1 MLTHLSHY
9 LFYAVLFS
17 VIDHRSLLAL
27 RSLLHSSA
35 SGILLSASVAQA
47 SPVLLLILLN
57 AVVEEHVMEISNSE
71 DATNESK
78 SCSRLCNEL
87 ALSCLSFL
95 LLHIP
100 ESCNLV
106 SESLLYSSSI
116 IFTRGIE
123 FRRDQFTITAST
135 VATDE
140 PVSLSLFN
148 IERQSAIQ
156 AFCDALGDTYK
167 GMKVFRALECIKQT
181 SVASDEP
188 AQIVVQLIASL
199 INFMLKSAR
208 NMGSAPSFNSI
219 SVLLCLEVLLDDNS
233 DLAPSNTFVLV
244 SPVAS
249 WLDALARS
257 QEVDWLAIG
266 AACSLWSA
274 AAASVSSISN
284 KSENSI
290 NDFSVGASLELAS
303 LALRRIVSL
312 QPPENV
318 ASEVVV
324 ACDSCA
330 AAFGAISS
338 AAFVAKPVSRDSCDT
353 AADLISQCTE
363 RLPSHI
369 RCGALLE
376 LQSIILE
383 IWHRLQPSLK
393 EAVLNTVQTCLF
405 DAAAAVYVAA
415 VEVLCC
421 IGRVDPSSAFSF
433 GAKFLANNSTDGRS
447 ENSSRSSVAGNDK
460 SERDA
465 AVSSA
470 LSRDLALCKVL
481 DALGDAVRVTIHFQ
495 ASSNSRVHAQQ
506 LILRS
511 FRYTPRHQF

>member
-1 MLTHLSHY
+1 
-9 LFYAVLFS
+9 VLFS
-17 VIDHRSLLAL
+17 VVDHRSLLAL
-27 RSLLHSSA
+27 RSLLYSSA

-71 DATNESK
+71 DITKESRIANESK
-78 SCSRLCNEL
+78 SCSRLCKEL

-100 ESCNLV
+100 ESCNLI
-106 SESLLYSSSI
+106 SESLLCSSSI

-123 FRRDQFTITAST
+123 FCLDQFTITAST
-135 VATDE
+135 VAADE

-156 AFCDALGDTYK
+156 SFCDALGDTHK
-167 GMKVFRALECIKQT
+167 GLKVFRALECVKQAT
-181 SVASDEP
+181 VASAEP
-188 AQIVVQLIASL
+188 VQIAVQLIASL

-208 NMGSAPSFNSI
+208 KMGSEPSFNSI

-233 DLAPSNTFVLV
+233 DLAPSNTFILV
-244 SPVAS
+244 APVAS
-249 WLDALARS
+249 WLDTLARS
-257 QEVDWLAIG
+257 QVIDWLAIG

-274 AAASVSSISN
+274 AAASVSLISN
-284 KSENSI
+284 TSENSA

-303 LALRRIVSL
+303 LALRRVVSL

-330 AAFGAISS
+330 AAFRAISS
-338 AAFVAKPVSRDSCDT
+338 AALVANSTSCAIGDM
-353 AADLISQCTE
+353 AADLISQCSE
-363 RLPSHI
+363 PLPSHI
-369 RCGALLE
+369 RCGALLQ

-383 IWHRLQPSLK
+383 NWHGLQPSLK
-393 EAVLNTVQTCLF
+393 EAVLNAVQACLF

-447 ENSSRSSVAGNDK
+447 ENNNHSNIAGKDK
-460 SERDA
+460 SKHDA
-465 AVSSA
+465 VMSSA
-470 LSRDLALCKVL
+470 VSRDLALCKVL
-481 DALGDAVRVTIHFQ
+481 DALGDTVLFTMHFP
-495 ASSNSRVHAQQ
+495 ASSNSRAHAQQ
-506 LILRS
+506 LTLRS
-511 FRYTPRHQF
+511 FRFRPLHQF